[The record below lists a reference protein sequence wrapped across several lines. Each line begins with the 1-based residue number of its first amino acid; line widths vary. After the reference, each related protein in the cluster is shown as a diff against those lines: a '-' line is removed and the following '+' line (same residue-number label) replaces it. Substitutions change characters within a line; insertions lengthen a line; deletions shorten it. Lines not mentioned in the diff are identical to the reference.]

1 MKKVSRNRWT
11 DIIMVVL
18 IVAMLIPQTRKPI
31 QILVNQ
37 IFSFSPSVTEK
48 EDQEQLTDYNWIL
61 QDLDG
66 NRLNLADHKGEVIL
80 INYWATWCPPCIAE
94 MPRLQELYNDYQGK
108 VAFFFISGEE
118 TETVRKFLK
127 KKNFEL
133 PVYNMLSAD
142 PKPLDGY
149 SLPSTY
155 VIDKKGNIVIHKV
168 GAADWNS
175 QKTRE
180 TLDELLAE

>member
-1 MKKVSRNRWT
+1 MKIFKNRWT
-11 DIIMVVL
+11 DIILVVL

-48 EDQEQLTDYNWIL
+48 EDREKLADYNWIL
-61 QDLDG
+61 QDLEGSRVDFS
-66 NRLNLADHKGEVIL
+66 DYKGKVIL
-80 INYWATWCPPCIAE
+80 VNYLATWCPPCIAE
-94 MPRLQELYNDYQGK
+94 MPRLQELYTDYQDK
-108 VAFFFISGEE
+108 VAFFFVSGEE
-118 TETVRKFLK
+118 PETVRKFLK
-127 KKNFEL
+127 KKNFDL
-133 PVYNMLSAD
+133 PVYNMLSTD

-180 TLDELLAE
+180 TLDELLAQ